1 MLDDLF
7 DDLDL
12 ETPTLEF
19 DYARKEG
26 WHQFVSF
33 DASQPLEMSMDDYE
47 TLSSSERA
55 LYNIGRERF
64 MTVEFRVSTPSLRN
78 AAKAIHNAMADNRS
92 PDASKS
98 GVIISGRP
106 GYGKTTAVLEFGRAL
121 ERHLGNRADRGTKK
135 TKDDEGHERNFIPVA
150 YVPVPTHATAKT
162 MISKILDFYG
172 AIYSQTTRYDTL
184 LARATGIMRK
194 AGTQL
199 VIIDDIHRLDLT
211 YRHNEQ
217 VADAL
222 KEVSERCP
230 GTMVYAGVD
239 VAKNGLFWGSRGEQ
253 IMARFEV
260 VHFDRYQVDS
270 TEGFAVWGR
279 VIAEL
284 ESSLCLL
291 QQPHLELV
299 SIAKELH
306 ELSDGSI
313 GRLAKAVRRGARHA
327 IGNHTERLDLDL
339 ILANLAAGRATARWV
354 EDEEGERRARRRHRT
369 RVG

>member
-7 DDLDL
+7 GDVDL

-26 WHQFVSF
+26 WRQFVDF
-33 DASQPLEMSMDDYE
+33 EVSQPLEISMSEYE
-47 TLSSSERA
+47 SLSSSERA

-64 MTVEFRVSTPSLRN
+64 MTVECRVSTPSLQK
-78 AAKAIHNAMADNRS
+78 AAQAIRNAMADNRS

-121 ERHLGNRADRGTKK
+121 ERRRKKQLPAGTK
-135 TKDDEGHERNFIPVA
+135 NFIPVA

-162 MISKILDFYG
+162 MIAKILDFYG
-172 AIYSQTTRYDTL
+172 SIYSQTTRYDAL
-184 LARATGIMRK
+184 LDRATGIMRK
-194 AGTQL
+194 AATQL
-199 VIIDDIHRLDLT
+199 VVIDDIHRLDLT

-239 VAKNGLFWGSRGEQ
+239 VARNGLFWGSRGEQ

-260 VHFDRYQVDS
+260 VKFDRYDVDS
-270 TEGFAVWGR
+270 ADGFAVWGR
-279 VIAEL
+279 VVAEL

-299 SIAKELH
+299 TVARELH
-306 ELSDGSI
+306 ELSGGSI
-313 GRLAKAVRRGARHA
+313 GRLAKAVRRGARDA
-327 IGNHTERLDLDL
+327 IANRTERLNLDAL
-339 ILANLAAGRATARWV
+339 LTGLAAGRATAQWV
-354 EDEEGERRARRRHRT
+354 EDEEGEWQARRRHRT
-369 RVG
+369 RTGRTGR